1 MIENISYITDGKE
14 YVFQPSG
21 FNMLIGRSG
30 TGKTLFLKSLFA
42 SICNTRTGVPIE
54 EIKSQMRFDSD
65 AKMFLQ
71 FDSAFNGTVFYF
83 PSCEAYF
90 ESGAYTELPLH
101 IRKTIGVY
109 NSWKKRGYD
118 FDAQAERELGISA
131 SYGGLMKAKV
141 FMAVL
146 QEIKSGDII
155 LVDLP
160 EAGVDAILWK
170 WWIDKLSGLAHDGV
184 QVFITTHDF
193 FVYTYVRSKV
203 TDGKIFYFTENVIS
217 SIPMSQGIPDDAPIL
232 RVPIEVLEG
241 AM

>member
-1 MIENISYITDGKE
+1 MIENISYITTGKE

-71 FDSAFNGTVFYF
+71 FDSAFSGTVFYF

-90 ESGAYTELPLH
+90 EMAPYTELPLH

-109 NSWKKRGYD
+109 NSWKKQGYD
-118 FDAQAERELGISA
+118 FDTQVEKELGISA
-131 SYGGLMKAKV
+131 SYGGIMKIKV

-170 WWIDKLSGLAHDGV
+170 WWIDRLVELSHRDI
-184 QVFITTHDF
+184 QVFMTTHDF
-193 FVYTYVRSKV
+193 FVYTYVRSQIA
-203 TDGKIFYFTENVIS
+203 DGKIFYFTGDSIDL
-217 SIPMSQGIPDDAPIL
+217 IPMSQGIPEDAPIL